1 MITVVFT
8 ITRADEDEDAS
19 YTMYS
24 MQNEIEYDDSF
35 VVPMENGCIVRP
47 EIDTED
53 IALRGNGRAFYMNY
67 LSFVDGS
74 EWNDN
79 QLVGTFSASGKRR
92 IRRYR
97 AEQPEFLYYK
107 ARRAGKLCR
116 CLQ

>member
-1 MITVVFT
+1 
-8 ITRADEDEDAS
+8 
-19 YTMYS
+19 MYS

-35 VVPMENGCIVRP
+35 VVPMENGCIARP

-53 IALRGNGRAFYMNY
+53 IGLRGNGRAFYMNY

-79 QLVGTFSASGKRR
+79 QLVGTFLASGKRR

-97 AEQPEFLYYK
+97 AEQPEFLHYK

-116 CLQ
+116 YLQ